1 MSAFCIAFSLAM
13 SMLWQGS
20 YHLEYREIKWA
31 PSWLRQVDRPGWN
44 VWFTSLSGE
53 NDSGSI
59 KDSGLRSPSVV
70 PVVPPWGVEGLPLAS
85 ASFFIFQQEARVL
98 QHPDACVITA
108 STLGAAVLNSNYH
121 LGWSWF
127 FSFYH
132 WRSLGVGCLQR
143 NLTRCDP
150 LYWCIHVMQ

>member
-1 MSAFCIAFSLAM
+1 MPFVSPLAWRCRCSGRGAITWSIARSNGRLAG
-13 SMLWQGS
+13 SDRSIGQGGMFGS
-20 YHLEYREIKWA
+20 HHF
-31 PSWLRQVDRPGWN
+31 PGKTTPG
-44 VWFTSLSGE
+44 VSRTQ
-53 NDSGSI
+53 DSGHLLWSLW
-59 KDSGLRSPSVV
+59 SLRGGLRVFRWH
-70 PVVPPWGVEGLPLAS
+70 PPAS
-85 ASFFIFQQEARVL
+85 SYFSKKQGCSNT
-98 QHPDACVITA
+98 PDACVITA